1 MELTPTLQLQQQVFR
16 LQTVLEA
23 SRRLHATIKLDEVLR
38 TVLEIIVRE
47 LEVSGAFY
55 SAFPFS
61 YGDIPPRFLVHA
73 VAGAS
78 PRGCARFP
86 AHDRSGK
93 LLTDVLVV
101 VEDGRPLLLEE
112 CDFIESILLQAAVAI
127 ENARYHE
134 TTLQWERV
142 EQDLASARAIQRS
155 LIPEHMPEIPGYSV
169 AARSLAC
176 YEVGGDYLDLMSLPT
191 GECMMVV
198 ADVAGKGLTSAI
210 VGSSFRSAFR
220 AMALAGTPLPE
231 LAARLNDL
239 HYAEGA
245 EARRRYVTAV
255 FAKLNPTT
263 DSVELVNA
271 GHNPP
276 MLVDGSGQVTELGA
290 SGTPIGMIPGMSYT
304 ARTVPLH
311 RGTRLLLYTDGLT
324 EVFRGEEEFG
334 PERLAEVFSRA
345 PHPDGAELLQYVW
358 QTVADFGGDGPQH
371 DDMTALAL
379 LRAQDASVPK
389 ETAWQPR

>member
-16 LQTVLEA
+16 LQAVLEA

-38 TVLEIIVRE
+38 AVLEIIVRE

-86 AHDRSGK
+86 VHDRAGK
-93 LLTDVLVV
+93 LLTDVFVV
-101 VEDGRPLLLEE
+101 VENGRPLSLEE
-112 CDFIESILLQAAVAI
+112 CDFIESILVQAAVAI

-155 LIPEHMPEIPGYSV
+155 LIPERMPEIPGYSV
-169 AARSLAC
+169 AVRSLAC
-176 YEVGGDYLDLMSLPT
+176 YEVGGDYLDLLPLPT
-191 GECMMVV
+191 GECLMVV
-198 ADVAGKGLTSAI
+198 GDVAGKGLASAI

-220 AMALAGTPLPE
+220 AIALAGTPLPE
-231 LAARLNDL
+231 MAARLNDL
-239 HYAEGA
+239 HYAEGS

-255 FAKLNPTT
+255 FAKLNPATHC
-263 DSVELVNA
+263 VELVNA
-271 GHNPP
+271 GHNPA
-276 MLVDGSGQVTELGA
+276 MLVDGSHKVTEFTA
-290 SGTPIGMIPGMSYT
+290 SGTPLGMLPG
-304 ARTVPLH
+304 ARYETETIRLH
-311 RGTRLLLYTDGLT
+311 EGARLLLYTDGLT
-324 EVFRGEEEFG
+324 EVFQGEDEFG
-334 PERLAEVFSRA
+334 PERLAEVFARA

-358 QTVADFGGDGPQH
+358 QTVAEFGGDGPQH

-379 LRAQDASVPK
+379 LRAKDASVPK
-389 ETAWQPR
+389 ETAWQQR